1 MTLPFLF
8 RWKHA
13 DGSIVEFSDQGWG
26 SDDPEKNEW
35 LNKMSQLSASYPVL
49 SPAIRM
55 WLRENC
61 HLIEFS
67 GQEGSGSPIRVD
79 HGSGNEIDKLEALA
93 GAADGGD
100 SPDIRDRIRL
110 LARTRRKAKITARTI
125 SMACDNFFRSR
136 GMPSRENF
144 NRSSG
149 PHSMT
154 TRITFEE
161 RKGDKT
167 NQKEP
172 RTSLKPRRP
181 SRIKN

>member
-1 MTLPFLF
+1 
-8 RWKHA
+8 
-13 DGSIVEFSDQGWG
+13 
-26 SDDPEKNEW
+26 
-35 LNKMSQLSASYPVL
+35 MSQLSASYPIL

-67 GQEGSGSPIRVD
+67 GQEGNVSPIRVD
-79 HGSGNEIDKLEALA
+79 PGAGNEIDKLEALA

-100 SPDIRDRIRL
+100 SPDLRDRIRL
-110 LARTRRKAKITARTI
+110 LVRTRRKAKITARNI

-154 TRITFEE
+154 TRIAFKK

-167 NQKEP
+167 NQNEL
-172 RTSLKPRRP
+172 RTSPKPRCP

>member
-35 LNKMSQLSASYPVL
+35 LNKMSQLSASYPIL
-49 SPAIRM
+49 SPAVRM

-67 GQEGSGSPIRVD
+67 GQEGNVSPIRVD
-79 HGSGNEIDKLEALA
+79 HGTGNDIDKLEALA

-100 SPDIRDRIRL
+100 SPDLRDESGSL
-110 LARTRRKAKITARTI
+110 SEPEGKRR
-125 SMACDNFFRSR
+125 
-136 GMPSRENF
+136 
-144 NRSSG
+144 
-149 PHSMT
+149 
-154 TRITFEE
+154 
-161 RKGDKT
+161 
-167 NQKEP
+167 
-172 RTSLKPRRP
+172 
-181 SRIKN
+181 

>member
-35 LNKMSQLSASYPVL
+35 LNKMSKLSASYPVL

-55 WLRENC
+55 WLQENC

-67 GQEGSGSPIRVD
+67 GQEGDVSPIRVD
-79 HGSGNEIDKLEALA
+79 HDSGTEIDRLEALA

-100 SPDIRDRIRL
+100 SPNLRDRIRL
-110 LARTRRKAKITARTI
+110 LARTRRKAKITARSI

-136 GMPSRENF
+136 GMPWRENF

-154 TRITFEE
+154 TRITFKK
-161 RKGDKT
+161 RKGDET
-167 NQKEP
+167 NQKQASNVAEAEAP
-172 RTSLKPRRP
+172 LQ
-181 SRIKN
+181 NQN

>member
-61 HLIEFS
+61 QLIEFS
-67 GQEGSGSPIRVD
+67 GQEANVSPIPVD
-79 HGSGNEIDKLEALA
+79 RGAGNEIDKLEALA

-100 SPDIRDRIRL
+100 SPDLRDRIRL
-110 LARTRRKAKITARTI
+110 LVRTRRKAKITTRSI

-144 NRSSG
+144 NRPSG
-149 PHSMT
+149 PRSMT
-154 TRITFEE
+154 NRITFKK
-161 RKGDKT
+161 RKGDKISQ
-167 NQKEP
+167 NEL
-172 RTSLKPRRP
+172 RTSPKPRRP
-181 SRIKN
+181 SRIKH